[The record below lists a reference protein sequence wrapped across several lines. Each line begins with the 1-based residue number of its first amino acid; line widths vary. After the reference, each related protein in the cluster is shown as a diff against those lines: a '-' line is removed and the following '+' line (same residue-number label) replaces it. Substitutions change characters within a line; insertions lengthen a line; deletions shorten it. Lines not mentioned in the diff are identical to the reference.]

1 MPQTSNLDEAPSDTA
16 RSPKKEKST
25 GSSDPA
31 SSPETNKPM
40 RKAHFVLQGKGGVGK
55 TFVASLIA
63 QYLSERGEPV
73 ACLDTD
79 QVNGSFQ
86 DITALGAHLV
96 RILKDESE
104 EIDIAEMDG
113 MVERILTEDSHFVV
127 DNGATSFVPMSR
139 YLVQDGV
146 VEAIRGAGKRVVV
159 HTIVAG
165 GPELVHTGRGFH
177 AVVRQFP
184 AEVEIVLWLNEHHG
198 EVRGADGK
206 GFEDTP
212 LYQEARHRLSG
223 TVRLPRL
230 NPHTFGANLTAMLAR
245 NMTFAEADCS
255 SDFFA
260 MAKQRL
266 RQIKRPIFEQ
276 MAPIG

>member
-1 MPQTSNLDEAPSDTA
+1 
-16 RSPKKEKST
+16 
-25 GSSDPA
+25 
-31 SSPETNKPM
+31 M

-55 TFVASLIA
+55 TFVASLVA
-63 QYLSERGEPV
+63 QYLTERGEPV

-86 DITALGAHLV
+86 DIAALGARPV
-96 RILKDESE
+96 KILKEDSE

-113 MVERILTEDSHFVV
+113 MVERILTEDKHFVV

-146 VEAIRGAGKRVVV
+146 VQVIRDAGKQVVI

-184 AEVEIVLWLNEHHG
+184 PEVESCYGSTSITERSAAPTARDLRTRRSI
-198 EVRGADGK
+198 RGAAPVD
-206 GFEDTP
+206 
-212 LYQEARHRLSG
+212 LY
-223 TVRLPRL
+223 
-230 NPHTFGANLTAMLAR
+230 
-245 NMTFAEADCS
+245 
-255 SDFFA
+255 
-260 MAKQRL
+260 
-266 RQIKRPIFEQ
+266 RP
-276 MAPIG
+276 AAAA

>member
-1 MPQTSNLDEAPSDTA
+1 
-16 RSPKKEKST
+16 
-25 GSSDPA
+25 
-31 SSPETNKPM
+31 
-40 RKAHFVLQGKGGVGK
+40 
-55 TFVASLIA
+55 
-63 QYLSERGEPV
+63 
-73 ACLDTD
+73 
-79 QVNGSFQ
+79 VNGSFH
-86 DITALGAHLV
+86 DITALGV
-96 RILKDESE
+96 RAVKILKEDSE
-104 EIDIAEMDG
+104 EIDIGEMDS
-113 MVERILTEDSHFVV
+113 MVERILNEDSNFVV

-146 VEAIRGAGKRVVV
+146 VEAICSAGEQVVV

-165 GPELVHTGRGFH
+165 GPELVHTGRGLH

-184 AEVEIVLWLNEHHG
+184 PEVEIVLWLNEHHG

-212 LYQEARHRLSG
+212 LYQEARHRLNC
-223 TVRLPRL
+223 TVRLSRL
-230 NPHTFGANLTAMLAR
+230 NPHTFGANLADMLAR
-245 NMTFAEADCS
+245 NMTFAEADRS
-255 SDFFA
+255 GELFA

>member
-1 MPQTSNLDEAPSDTA
+1 
-16 RSPKKEKST
+16 
-25 GSSDPA
+25 
-31 SSPETNKPM
+31 M

-63 QYLSERGEPV
+63 QYLIERGEPV

-86 DITALGAHLV
+86 DITALGV
-96 RILKDESE
+96 RPVKILKQDSE

-113 MVERILTEDSHFVV
+113 MVERILTEDSHFVI

-146 VEAIRGAGKRVVV
+146 VEAIRGAGKQVVI

-184 AEVEIVLWLNEHHG
+184 PEVEIVLWLNEHHG

-212 LYQEARHRLSG
+212 LYQEARHRLMC

-230 NPHTFGANLTAMLAR
+230 NPHTFGANLTEMLAR
-245 NMTFAEADCS
+245 NMTFAEADS
-255 SDFFA
+255 TGDFFA

-276 MAPIG
+276 MSPIG

>member
-1 MPQTSNLDEAPSDTA
+1 
-16 RSPKKEKST
+16 
-25 GSSDPA
+25 
-31 SSPETNKPM
+31 M

-86 DITALGAHLV
+86 DIAALGARPV
-96 RILKDESE
+96 KILKEDSE
-104 EIDIAEMDG
+104 EIDIGEMDA
-113 MVERILTEDSHFVV
+113 MVERILTEDSHFVI

-139 YLVQDGV
+139 YLIQDGV
-146 VEAIRGAGKRVVV
+146 VEAIRGAGKQVIV

-165 GPELVHTGRGFH
+165 GPELAHTGRGFH

-184 AEVEIVLWLNEHHG
+184 TEVEIVLWLNEHHG
-198 EVRGADGK
+198 QVRGVDGK

-212 LYQEARHRLSG
+212 LYQEARHRLTC

-230 NPHTFGANLTAMLAR
+230 NPQTFGANLAEMMSR

-255 SDFFA
+255 GDFFV

>member
-1 MPQTSNLDEAPSDTA
+1 MPQTSNLEAPSDTA
-16 RSPKKEKST
+16 RSPKKERST

-31 SSPETNKPM
+31 SSPEKNKPM

-63 QYLSERGEPV
+63 QYLTERGEPV

-79 QVNGSFQ
+79 QVNSSFQ
-86 DITALGAHLV
+86 DITALGARPV
-96 RILKDESE
+96 KILNEDSE

-127 DNGATSFVPMSR
+127 DNGATLFVPMSR
-139 YLVQDGV
+139 YLVQDGA
-146 VEAIRGAGKRVVV
+146 VEAIGGAGKRVVV

-212 LYQEARHRLSG
+212 VYQEARHRLSG
-223 TVRLPRL
+223 TIRLPRL

-245 NMTFAEADCS
+245 NMTFAEADRS
-255 SDFFA
+255 GDFFA

-266 RQIKRPIFEQ
+266 RQIKRPIFDQ

>member
-1 MPQTSNLDEAPSDTA
+1 MPQLTSPEAPSDIA

-31 SSPETNKPM
+31 SSPERNEPV

-63 QYLSERGEPV
+63 QYLTERGEPV

-79 QVNGSFQ
+79 QINGSFR
-86 DITALGAHLV
+86 DITALGARPV
-96 RILKDESE
+96 NILKEDSE
-104 EIDIAEMDG
+104 EIDIAEMDA

-146 VEAIRGAGKRVVV
+146 VEAIRNAGKQVVI

-184 AEVEIVLWLNEHHG
+184 PEVEIVLWLNELHG

-212 LYQEARHRLSG
+212 LYHEARCRLTC
-223 TVRLPRL
+223 TVRLPQL
-230 NPHTFGANLTAMLAR
+230 NPRTFGANLAEMLAR
-245 NMTFAEADCS
+245 NMTFAEADRS
-255 SDFFA
+255 GDLFA

>member
-1 MPQTSNLDEAPSDTA
+1 
-16 RSPKKEKST
+16 
-25 GSSDPA
+25 
-31 SSPETNKPM
+31 M

-55 TFVASLIA
+55 TFVASLVA
-63 QYLSERGEPV
+63 QYLTERGEPV

-86 DITALGAHLV
+86 DITALGVRPV

-127 DNGATSFVPMSR
+127 DNGATSFVPTSR

-146 VEAIRGAGKRVVV
+146 VDAINGAGKRVVV

-184 AEVEIVLWLNEHHG
+184 PEVEIVLWLNEHHG

-212 LYQEARHRLSG
+212 LYQEARHRLTG

-255 SDFFA
+255 GDFFA